1 MRHDGVHEYVSQAES
16 LQKEVQLLQ
25 TQKRELQTQLL
36 QIRVRQ
42 IPASFWGPE

>member
-1 MRHDGVHEYVSQAES
+1 MRHDGAREYVSQAES

-36 QIRVRQ
+36 QLQVRRV
-42 IPASFWGPE
+42 PASFWGPE